1 MNGKKTLLNKFK
13 PGIGM
18 SIFVLFFL
26 PLLLFLGSWQVTRGI
41 EKSNLVAY
49 HDFNK
54 SLPPILLE
62 DLEGLAANDRLYR
75 NMSLKGRYLKETYFL
90 DNRVY
95 RQESGY
101 EVFTPFLANNNQV
114 FLINRGWAHKEEVKQ
129 PNKLSALKETNIE
142 GLIAPFNRFGLSL
155 VAVSQDNNWPKIV
168 QELTLERVQYDLIKK
183 YEIQPTVIHL
193 SAGSYGAFEPVWRPS
208 IMNPS
213 RHYGYAVQWFGLA
226 LVLLIS
232 YIYFGYRKK

>member
-62 DLEGLAANDRLYR
+62 DLEGLAANDD
-75 NMSLKGRYLKETYFL
+75 K
-90 DNRVY
+90 
-95 RQESGY
+95 
-101 EVFTPFLANNNQV
+101 
-114 FLINRGWAHKEEVKQ
+114 
-129 PNKLSALKETNIE
+129 
-142 GLIAPFNRFGLSL
+142 
-155 VAVSQDNNWPKIV
+155 
-168 QELTLERVQYDLIKK
+168 
-183 YEIQPTVIHL
+183 
-193 SAGSYGAFEPVWRPS
+193 
-208 IMNPS
+208 
-213 RHYGYAVQWFGLA
+213 
-226 LVLLIS
+226 
-232 YIYFGYRKK
+232 